1 MSKTY
6 LKSWKEKKEK
16 SPNSVL
22 SFKQRLRIKQQ
33 KQAERRALLSKI
45 KILKTKKRNFLR
57 ERQKQREMKK
67 LESMAKH

>member
-6 LKSWKEKKEK
+6 LKVWKEKKQK
-16 SPNSVL
+16 DPNTVL

-33 KQAERRALLSKI
+33 KQEERKSLLSKI

-57 ERQKQREMKK
+57 ERQKQREIKK
-67 LESMAKH
+67 QENTSKP